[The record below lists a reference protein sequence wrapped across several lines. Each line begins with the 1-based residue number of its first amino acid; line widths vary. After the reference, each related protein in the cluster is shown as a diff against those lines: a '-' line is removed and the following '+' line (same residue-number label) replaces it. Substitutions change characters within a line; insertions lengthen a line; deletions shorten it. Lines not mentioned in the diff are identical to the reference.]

1 MHGTRAVWQ
10 YPDGSRLARLGSVV
24 EGEEKEGVCIPPG
37 IVHGPLS
44 MKSTVS
50 GLKCPS
56 GKPA

>member
-1 MHGTRAVWQ
+1 MHGTRAAWQ

-50 GLKCPS
+50 GLNSTP
-56 GKPA
+56 